1 MVWHRPG
8 GTQQLDLPLGQ
19 ESTDRQGPFVCNVA
33 SVQLP
38 GMRRSGEIS
47 GIAER
52 QLGSGTE
59 WKTAGEIDPIHPR
72 SGFDA
77 YSDGLPAVRE
87 GAGGKGQRGKDDILR
102 RPMAEHDGARTP
114 ADETDRRIR
123 WWRSCRLQD
132 DHPRQC

>member
-1 MVWHRPG
+1 MPPDRARERKLSKSAVTAAPPRGSSRPRSP
-8 GTQQLDLPLGQ
+8 LPIDGPAPAGRNSATRSALGQ

-77 YSDGLPAVRE
+77 YSD
-87 GAGGKGQRGKDDILR
+87 
-102 RPMAEHDGARTP
+102 
-114 ADETDRRIR
+114 
-123 WWRSCRLQD
+123 
-132 DHPRQC
+132 